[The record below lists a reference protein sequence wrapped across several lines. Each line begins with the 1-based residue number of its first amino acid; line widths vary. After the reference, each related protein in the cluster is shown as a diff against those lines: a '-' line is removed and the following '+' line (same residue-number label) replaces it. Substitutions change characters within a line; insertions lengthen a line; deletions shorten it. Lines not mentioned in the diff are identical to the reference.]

1 MRMLSASLFFLA
13 ASVAFPQAALQQ
25 APVSTPPAT
34 PQHPVFDTYFNVKVQ
49 DNYRW
54 LEDGSSPEVKQ
65 WVTAQND
72 YTAAYMDR
80 LPDRNRILDEL
91 KQRMDEA
98 HTVYTAFQ
106 VVQDHLFALRFD
118 PGKPAPRLVSFDS
131 PENMQSERVIFDAA
145 TFDPNTIFQIDWYRI
160 SPDGHLSGIAVSTGG
175 SEDASLYVIDNNSGQ
190 QLGETVPRV
199 NFATGGGDMAW
210 NADSTGFY
218 YTRYPQGHERPAE
231 DMDFYQQVYF
241 HDLAQL
247 PSHDRYI
254 IGKDFPRIAE
264 ITFAPSPDHSR
275 LIISVANGD
284 GGQFEHFLVTPDGK
298 IHPITQFSDKIVD
311 AVFGQDNS
319 IWLLSR
325 RNSNMGEIL
334 HLPATDTRLAH
345 ATLVVPAAD
354 AAIEGTGTI
363 PGRIYVSADRL
374 YLIVIHG
381 GPEEIRAYSLTGQRL
396 PDVKTP
402 PVASISELVPD
413 GPQAF
418 LFGAATYTTPQ
429 QWYRVAATGDP
440 VALPFHTITNIKM
453 DDIDVE
459 RVFAASK
466 DGTRIPMTIL
476 MRKGT
481 KLDGSSPAFITGY
494 GGFGISITPSFAGA
508 SRSLFDHGFVVAI
521 ANIRGGGEF
530 GEDWHQAGMLAH
542 KQNVFDDF
550 AACAQYLVDHQYT
563 SSSRLAAEGGSNG
576 GLLMGAMITQRPQLF
591 RAIVS
596 FVGIYDMLRNELDP
610 NGSFNITEYGTVQ
623 NRDQFLALFAY
634 SPYHH
639 VQSGTPYPA
648 VLFITGDNDHRV
660 NPANSRKMTA
670 ALQAASSSKL
680 PVLLLTN
687 ASAGHG
693 LSTNVSQ
700 ALLEQADAQA
710 FLFSIL
716 HVPMQ

>member
-1 MRMLSASLFFLA
+1 MRSLSASLLFFAAALA
-13 ASVAFPQAALQQ
+13 YSQQALQQ
-25 APVSTPPAT
+25 APVAAPPPT
-34 PQHPVFDTYFNVKVQ
+34 PQHPVLDSYFNVKIQ

-54 LEDGSSPEVKQ
+54 LEDGSAPEVKQ
-65 WVTAQND
+65 WVAAQNA
-72 YTAAYMDR
+72 YTTAFMDR
-80 LPDRNRILDEL
+80 LPERNPILSEI
-91 KQRMDEA
+91 QQHIQAE
-98 HTVYTAFQ
+98 HTTYTAFQ
-106 VVQDHLFALRFD
+106 VVEGHLYALRFD

-131 PENMQSERVIFDAA
+131 PENMQSERVLFDAA
-145 TFDPNTIFQIDWYRI
+145 TFEPNTIFQIDWYRI
-160 SPDGHLSGIAVSTGG
+160 SPNGHLSGIAVSTGG
-175 SEDASLYVIDNNSGQ
+175 SEDASLYVIDNNSGR

-264 ITFAPSPDHSR
+264 ITFAPSPDDSR

-298 IHPITQFSDKIVD
+298 IHPITQFNDKIVD

-325 RNSNMGEIL
+325 RSSNMGEVL
-334 HLPATDTRLAH
+334 HLPATDNRLAR
-345 ATLVVPAAD
+345 ATLVVPATD
-354 AAIEGTGTI
+354 AAIEGTGTD
-363 PGRIYVSADRL
+363 PGRIFVSADRL
-374 YLIVIHG
+374 YVIVIHG
-381 GPEEIRAYSLTGQRL
+381 GPEEIRAYSLSGQRL

-402 PVASISELVPD
+402 SVASISELVPD
-413 GPQAF
+413 GPQSF
-418 LFGAATYTTPQ
+418 LFAATTYTTPQ
-429 QWYRVAATGDP
+429 QWYRVASTGDP
-440 VALPFHTITNIKM
+440 VALPFHTITSVKM

-459 RVFAASK
+459 RVFATSK
-466 DGTRIPMTIL
+466 DGARIPMTIL
-476 MRKGT
+476 LRKGT
-481 KLDGSSPAFITGY
+481 KLDGSNPALITGY
-494 GGFGISITPSFAGA
+494 GGFGISTTPYFAGR
-508 SRSLFDHGFVVAI
+508 SRSLFDHGFVFAI

-530 GEDWHQAGMLAH
+530 GEDWHQAGMLTH

-550 AACAQYLVDHQYT
+550 AACAQYLVDHSYT
-563 SSSRLAAEGGSNG
+563 RSNRLAAEGGSNG
-576 GLLMGAMITQRPQLF
+576 GLLMGAMIIQHPQLF

-610 NGSFNITEYGTVQ
+610 NGSFNITEYGTVKD
-623 NRDQFLALFAY
+623 RDQFLALFAY

-639 VQSGTPYPA
+639 VQPGTPYPA

-680 PVLLLTN
+680 PILLLTN
-687 ASAGHG
+687 PNAGHG
-693 LSTNVSQ
+693 LSTNVSESN
-700 ALLEQADAQA
+700 LEQADAWA
-710 FLFSIL
+710 FLFSTL